1 MTASERYHSG
11 LGDRTMDIST
21 LFDALLE
28 HLPDAVG
35 FKDAQGRYVRVNK
48 TLASWYGLDDPQKA
62 VGKSDADF
70 FPPEFTR
77 ANADVEREILETG
90 APRLNVEEKLVG
102 LDGRVHWMSTS
113 RFPLPGGGVLVFFQD
128 VGALQHAKDEVRRA
142 ETLYRSL
149 VDNLPQNFFRKDH
162 AGRVVYANKQY
173 CLTLGKATKELLGK
187 TDFDL
192 FPEKL
197 ARKYREDDARVM
209 QTGVPLDVVEA
220 HQPPG
225 KGIIY
230 VRVVKTPVYDAER
243 KAVGVQGIFWE
254 VARAKAEAAPSAKK
268 KVPAKRKA
276 RAKAKR

>member
-1 MTASERYHSG
+1 
-11 LGDRTMDIST
+11 MDIAT

-35 FKDAQGRYVRVNK
+35 FKDAQGRYLRVNK
-48 TLASWYGLDDPQKA
+48 TLAGWYGLDDPRKA

-70 FPPEFTR
+70 FPPEFAR
-77 ANADVEREILETG
+77 ANAETEREILKSG

-102 LDGRVHWMSTS
+102 RDGRVHRTSTS
-113 RFPLPGGGVLVFFQD
+113 RFPLPGGGILLLLQD
-128 VGALQHAKDEVRRA
+128 TGALQHAKDEVRRA

-149 VDNLPQNFFRKDH
+149 VDNLPQNLFHKDH

-173 CLTLGKATKELLGK
+173 CLTLGKPSKELLGK

-209 QTGVPLDVVEA
+209 QTGVALDVVEA

-230 VRVVKTPVYDAER
+230 VRVIKTPMYDAER

-254 VARAKAEAAPSAKK
+254 VARAKAGPAPAAKK
-268 KVPAKRKA
+268 KTPAKKPKA
-276 RAKAKR
+276 RVKR

>member
-1 MTASERYHSG
+1 
-11 LGDRTMDIST
+11 MDIAA

-35 FKDAQGRYVRVNK
+35 FKDAQGRYLRINP
-48 TLASWYGLDDPQKA
+48 TLAAWYGLDDPQKA

-70 FPPEFTR
+70 FPPEFAR
-77 ANADVEREILETG
+77 ANAEIEREILETG
-90 APRLNVEEKLVG
+90 VPRLNVEEKLVG
-102 LDGRVHWMSTS
+102 LDGKVHWTSTS
-113 RFPLPGGGVLVFFQD
+113 RFPLPNRGGILALFED
-128 VGALQHAKDEVRRA
+128 VAPLQHAKDEVRRA

-149 VDNLPQNFFRKDH
+149 VDHLPQNFFRKDH

-173 CLTLGKATKELLGK
+173 LLTLGKSTKDILGK

-230 VRVVKTPVYDAER
+230 VRVIKTPVYDAER

-254 VARAKAEAAPSAKK
+254 VARAKAGPAPAAARKK
-268 KVPAKRKA
+268 APAKRKA

>member
-1 MTASERYHSG
+1 
-11 LGDRTMDIST
+11 MDIRA

-28 HLPDAVG
+28 HLPDGVG
-35 FKDAQGRYVRVNK
+35 FKDAQGRYLRVNK
-48 TLASWYGLDDPQKA
+48 TLAAWYGLDDPAKA
-62 VGKSDADF
+62 VGKTDADF
-70 FPPEFTR
+70 FPPEFAR
-77 ANADVEREILETG
+77 ANAEMERDILQSG

-102 LDGRVHWMSTS
+102 RDGRVHWASTS
-113 RFPLPGGGVLVFFQD
+113 RFPIADGILLFLED
-128 VGALQHAKDEVRRA
+128 VSALQHAKDEVRRA

-173 CLTLGKATKELLGK
+173 CLTLGKPQKDLLGK

-209 QTGVPLDVVEA
+209 QTGVALDVVEA

-225 KGIIY
+225 KGVIY
-230 VRVVKTPVYDAER
+230 VRVIKTPVYDAER

-254 VARAKAEAAPSAKK
+254 VARSKAAPTPMPKAKPKPK
-268 KVPAKRKA
+268 K
-276 RAKAKR
+276 KAKR